1 MSAAPTALNELSNAL
16 AARVESA
23 GGLAVAVRNDRGQ
36 HVSGLLWTPDAVV
49 ASEQCFGAR
58 PEYEI
63 VNANGETT
71 KAQIIGRD
79 PGTNLLVLR
88 PRETLEAASIR
99 AGAATVG
106 ALAIAVGVGA
116 DGGRTARLGV
126 VHAVGPQWH
135 SRAGGRIEQRIGLDI
150 RLSRTEEGG
159 PVVDAD
165 GALLGMSTF
174 GPSGEVLV
182 IPHATI
188 ERVAPQLLRDGRVA
202 RGWLG
207 LALQPVAAPEP
218 MREAAGSA
226 IGLLVLSVDAE
237 GPGARAGVIPSDILV
252 AVGGASLRSAR
263 QLTAHLHEDCIG
275 KAVELRLIRG
285 GQIVSLQATVEPR
298 PQLREY

>member
-1 MSAAPTALNELSNAL
+1 MSAAPTALNDLSNAL
-16 AARVESA
+16 AARVGASA
-23 GGLAVAVRNDRGQ
+23 GLAVAVRNDRGQ
-36 HVSGLLWTPDAVV
+36 HVSGLVWTPDAVV

-63 VNANGETT
+63 VGANGEAT
-71 KAQIIGRD
+71 KAQIAGRD

-88 PRETLEAASIR
+88 PRETIEPAANRAGIC

-106 ALAIAVGVGA
+106 ALAIAVGAGA
-116 DGGRTARLGV
+116 EGGPTARLGV

-159 PVVDAD
+159 PVIDAD

-188 ERVAPQLLRDGRVA
+188 ERIAPQLLRDGRVA

-207 LALQPVAAPEP
+207 LALQPVATPEP
-218 MREAAGSA
+218 MREAAEGS
-226 IGLLVLSVDAE
+226 IGLLVLSVDAQ
-237 GPGARAGVIPSDILV
+237 GPGAHAGVIASDILV

-263 QLTAHLHEDCIG
+263 QLTAYLHEDCIG

-285 GQIVSLQATVEPR
+285 GQIISLQATVAPR
-298 PQLREY
+298 P

>member
-16 AARVESA
+16 VSRVDASS
-23 GGLAVAVRNDRGQ
+23 GLAVAIRNERGQ
-36 HVSGLLWTPDAVV
+36 HVSGLQWTADAIV

-63 VNANGETT
+63 VTSTGVAT
-71 KAQIIGRD
+71 KAQIAGRD

-88 PRETLEAASIR
+88 PRETLEAASIL
-99 AGAATVG
+99 AGAAHAG
-106 ALAIAVGVGA
+106 ALAIALGA
-116 DGGRTARLGV
+116 GAEGGRTVRLGA

-135 SRAGGRIEQRIGLDI
+135 SRAGGRIEQRITLDI

-159 PVVDAD
+159 PVIDAD

-174 GPSGEVLV
+174 GPNGEVLV

-188 ERVAPQLLRDGRVA
+188 ERIAPQLLRDGRVA

-218 MREAAGSA
+218 MREAAGGS
-226 IGLLVLSVDAE
+226 IGLLVLSVDAK
-237 GPGARAGVIPSDILV
+237 GPGARAGVIASDILV
-252 AVGGASLRSAR
+252 AVGGASLRSVR

-275 KAVELRLIRG
+275 KTVELRLIRG
-285 GQIVSLQATVEPR
+285 GQIMSLHATVEPR
-298 PQLREY
+298 P